1 MCFLMGVFIFMLNIL
16 FKKNEFRVVA
26 PVSGK
31 LICINKVKDEV
42 FSAKM
47 MGNGFA
53 IIPSER
59 YIYSPV
65 EGKIVTVF
73 PTKHAIGL
81 CTKEGLE
88 VIVHIGVNTVNLNGK
103 GFKTFVKENDRVKQ
117 GQKLVAI
124 NEELFNDDN
133 NDLTTIVVFPSGIDC
148 EIKIDEKDVVKKEGI
163 IK

>member
-1 MCFLMGVFIFMLNIL
+1 MLNI
-16 FKKNEFRVVA
+16 FFNKDEFRIVV

-31 LICINKVKDEV
+31 LINIDKVKDEV
-42 FSAKM
+42 FSTRM
-47 MGNGFA
+47 MGDGFA
-53 IIPSER
+53 IIPSDKNV
-59 YIYSPV
+59 YSPV
-65 EGKIVTVF
+65 EGKIVTVL

-103 GFKTFVKENDRVKQ
+103 GFKTFVKENDRVRQ

-148 EIKIDEKDVVKKEGI
+148 EIKIDEKDVVAKEGI